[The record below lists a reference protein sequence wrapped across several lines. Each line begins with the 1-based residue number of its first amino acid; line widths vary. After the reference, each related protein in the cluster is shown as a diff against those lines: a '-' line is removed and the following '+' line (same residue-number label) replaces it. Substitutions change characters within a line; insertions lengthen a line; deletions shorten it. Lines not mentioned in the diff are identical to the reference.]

1 MAPAEPGAGKTTVG
15 TLPAVLRRR
24 LANLLDRGVEVC
36 SQEDQQWLCLILF
49 APADEIVPLPCQ
61 LVIRSGQILARAGRF
76 AGEMLGL
83 DQNIE
88 TFPIHLVTLDE
99 QIGRASCRERVC
111 QYV

>member
-88 TFPIHLVTLDE
+88 TFPIHLVKLDE
-99 QIGRASCRERVC
+99 QIRDRKSKRLNSSH
-111 QYV
+111 

>member
-83 DQNIE
+83 DQKIE
-88 TFPIHLVTLDE
+88 TFRSE
-99 QIGRASCRERVC
+99 GRRVGKECVSTCRSRWAP
-111 QYV
+111 YH

>member
-61 LVIRSGQILARAGRF
+61 QNGRAHVCTPVTN
-76 AGEMLGL
+76 A
-83 DQNIE
+83 
-88 TFPIHLVTLDE
+88 HLVSRLLLETKKLN
-99 QIGRASCRERVC
+99 RKHKHNVFTTPH
-111 QYV
+111 

>member
-76 AGEMLGL
+76 AIDAMM
-83 DQNIE
+83 NP
-88 TFPIHLVTLDE
+88 TTAPRNSARRPK
-99 QIGRASCRERVC
+99 IGRAHV
-111 QYV
+111 